1 MNQITIS
8 GNLTR
13 DPERFATHNGET
25 VAKFTVAVN
34 EGDSALFLN
43 CVAFKKLADNCLQ
56 YIGKGSKVLVSGR
69 LTIDEY
75 ETGDKKLSRPEVIAY
90 SVEFLNRRD
99 EVKNDDSD
107 MPFPGLPP
115 REQEKRSISE
125 VLGKAETK
133 EEKVDPNDDLPF

>member
-34 EGDSALFLN
+34 EGDSTLFLN

-75 ETGDKKLSRPEVIAY
+75 ETDNKKLSRPEVIAY
-90 SVEFLNRRD
+90 SVEFLNRRE
-99 EVKNDDSD
+99 EVESD
-107 MPFPGLPP
+107 KDLPFPVLPP
-115 REQEKRSISE
+115 RARKKGIAGA
-125 VLGKAETK
+125 LGKKQEAE
-133 EEKVDPNDDLPF
+133 VDPNDDLPF

>member
-13 DPERFATHNGET
+13 DPERFATHNGEA

-34 EGDSALFLN
+34 DGDTALFLN

-56 YIGKGSKVLVSGR
+56 YIGKGSKVLVSGK

-75 ETGDKKLSRPEVIAY
+75 ETDNKKLLRPEVIAY

-99 EVKNDDSD
+99 EVKNDDND
-107 MPFPGLPP
+107 MPFPGLTPK
-115 REQEKRSISE
+115 EQKLKSITE
-125 VLGKAETK
+125 VLGKTETK
-133 EEKVDPNDDLPF
+133 EAEVDLFDDLPF

>member
-34 EGDSALFLN
+34 EGDSTLFLN

-75 ETGDKKLSRPEVIAY
+75 ETDNKKLSRPEVIAY
-90 SVEFLNRRD
+90 SVEFLNRRE
-99 EVKNDDSD
+99 EVESD
-107 MPFPGLPP
+107 KDLPFPVLPP
-115 REQEKRSISE
+115 REQEKKGIAGA
-125 VLGKAETK
+125 LGKKQEAE
-133 EEKVDPNDDLPF
+133 VDPNDDLPF

>member
-56 YIGKGSKVLVSGR
+56 YIAKGSKVLVNGR

-75 ETGDKKLSRPEVIAY
+75 ETENKLYKTPEIIAFQ
-90 SVEFLNRRD
+90 VEFLSPKQSEEN
-99 EVKNDDSD
+99 D
-107 MPFPGLPP
+107 MPFPEVAG
-115 REQEKRSISE
+115 RKRTAPTVKDAVNAIA
-125 VLGKAETK
+125 GIY
-133 EEKVDPNDDLPF
+133 DDLPF

>member
-13 DPERFATHNGET
+13 DPERYATHKGET

-34 EGDSALFLN
+34 EGDSTLFLN

-75 ETGDKKLSRPEVIAY
+75 ETDNKKLSRPEVIAY
-90 SVEFLNRRD
+90 SVEFLNRRE
-99 EVKNDDSD
+99 EVESD
-107 MPFPGLPP
+107 KDLPFPDLPFPGL
-115 REQEKRSISE
+115 
-125 VLGKAETK
+125 LGKKQEAE
-133 EEKVDPNDDLPF
+133 VDPNDDLPF

>member
-69 LTIDEY
+69 LALNEY
-75 ETGDKKLSRPEVIAY
+75 EKDDKRYKTPEIIAFQ
-90 SVEFLNRRD
+90 VEFLSPKQSEEN
-99 EVKNDDSD
+99 D
-107 MPFPGLPP
+107 MPFPEVAE
-115 REQEKRSISE
+115 RKRTAPTVKDSVNAIA
-125 VLGKAETK
+125 GI
-133 EEKVDPNDDLPF
+133 DDDLPF